1 MTYLCPTCGVGDP
14 DCYITCNHPACPD
27 GRDRCTACP
36 AGRDP
41 SYDCPVCHDS
51 PKRPDGYPMPGL
63 PLPLALLVVLVILI
77 TLAAVHAAFAMNHGF
92 DPSAP
97 AVKWFEKLER
107 PDQRPNSCC
116 GKADAYPVDR
126 YQKNSDHTFTVWVA
140 DGSAL
145 KYPDGTTRDEWDTSV
160 PIIVPDTKVN
170 DESDD
175 LDNPTEHGWL
185 FFRPSTKRDVGTI
198 YCFIRHPN
206 GS

>member
-1 MTYLCPTCGVGDP
+1 MTYLCPTCGVSDP
-14 DCYITCNHPACPD
+14 DCYIRCNHPMCPD
-27 GRDRCTACP
+27 GRDHGLQRTYPSAP
-36 AGRDP
+36 ARGGFWQ
-41 SYDCPVCHDS
+41 S
-51 PKRPDGYPMPGL
+51 
-63 PLPLALLVVLVILI
+63 ALLFGVGLVLVIGFIFCLLLI
-77 TLAAVHAAFAMNHGF
+77 AAPASAMNHGF

-107 PDQRPNSCC
+107 PDSRPNSCC